1 MALIE
6 IGITSQSQFKTIE
19 TEKKRKYD
27 ILANNMDQMH
37 KIKTK
42 IIPWVT
48 TWDGIV
54 TKLHKQ
60 YLKDL
65 GINSTIEAY
74 MQSVV
79 IKKTLESVSLDY
91 RRNEGTIKKVT

>member
-1 MALIE
+1 MGQI
-6 IGITSQSQFKTIE
+6 
-19 TEKKRKYD
+19 
-27 ILANNMDQMH
+27 H
-37 KIKTK
+37 KMKTK
-42 IIPWVT
+42 IIPWVM

-79 IKKTLESVSLDY
+79 LKKTLESVSLDY
-91 RRNEGTIKKVT
+91 RRNEGTIEECHVEEMKLVEETRRMSL